1 MKNVVLFIALFL
13 FGISVSATN
22 PKESR
27 TRYYRHEVN
36 VSIAGMNH
44 SNSGSDAFE
53 NKLMDRFGLLS
64 LNEGDGRLVHFGHDG
79 PDLAQDGS
87 SVILGYYYHINQRIA
102 VGGFFNYTKVSDT
115 LGWEVP
121 YELDGKYLEGYSYV
135 KGRSFFLMPSIK
147 YSWLNNRWCSL
158 YSKASC
164 GVNYQSLE
172 FESEVLPQRLYED
185 CDKKNNVQFAY
196 VFTPVGWEIGK
207 QKVRWFI
214 EWGIGSNS
222 IFQMGLTYRFKR
234 F

>member
-1 MKNVVLFIALFL
+1 MKNVVLFVALSL

-22 PKESR
+22 PKETR

-44 SNSGSDAFE
+44 SNSGSDVFE

-64 LNEGDGRLVHFGHDG
+64 LKKGDGRLVYLGHDG
-79 PDLAQDGS
+79 PDLAQDAS

-102 VGGFFNYTKVSDT
+102 VGGFINYAKVSDT
-115 LGWEVP
+115 LGWEEP
-121 YELDGKYLEGYSYV
+121 YELDGKSLEGYSKV
-135 KGRSFFLMPSIK
+135 KGRSFFLMPSVK

-158 YSKASC
+158 YSKASL
-164 GVNYQSLE
+164 GLNYQSLE
-172 FESEVLPQRLYED
+172 FESDVLPQKLYED
-185 CDKKNNVQFAY
+185 CDKKNQVRFAY

-214 EWGIGSNS
+214 EWGLGSNS